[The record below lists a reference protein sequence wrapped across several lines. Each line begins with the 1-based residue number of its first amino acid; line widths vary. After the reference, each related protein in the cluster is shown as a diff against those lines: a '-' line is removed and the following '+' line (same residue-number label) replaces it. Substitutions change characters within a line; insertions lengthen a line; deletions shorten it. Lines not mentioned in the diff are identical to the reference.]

1 MTVATWSF
9 NSTANTYYL
18 TEGSNHFITLQPTET
33 LPKIFCKEEILDSS
47 EYIYVNVG
55 DIIGVVLPLRNPIPL
70 VSSNSGSSF
79 SLLKH
84 SEDTITGDLS
94 NSELTTLSQTALHL
108 HTSLGEHH
116 KIVYSVC
123 SY

>member
-1 MTVATWSF
+1 M
-9 NSTANTYYL
+9 
-18 TEGSNHFITLQPTET
+18 
-33 LPKIFCKEEILDSS
+33 
-47 EYIYVNVG
+47 NVG

-84 SEDTITGDLS
+84 SEDRIARDLLD
-94 NSELTTLSQTALHL
+94 SELTTFSQTELHL

-116 KIVYSVC
+116 TIVAIYIVSVHIDPE
-123 SY
+123 